1 MQRAALRTWNG
12 NEEEVTNINVLL
24 VDDSATIRNL
34 LRSVL
39 LREEGI
45 QVCGVARNGR
55 DALERIESLSPDI
68 VVLDIEMPV
77 MSGLEVL
84 PRLRQRWP
92 ELPVIMFSSLT
103 EAGAKATFEAL
114 TLGANECVCKPSG
127 GASLDETIQ
136 TTADELV
143 PKIRN
148 LVALAHSDGAANRPR
163 RAMSLTPIRSKRQS
177 DRKPAQEESRDP
189 SPSAHRGRASSTAAD
204 AATRPPTEIPAP
216 SKSGAAW
223 QGAEILAISASTGG
237 PNALLKVLKGL
248 AADFPIPIIVTQHI
262 PENFASKL
270 VSRFDRECALT
281 VIEVDREVDLK
292 PGCAYFPTG
301 DHHLLVKRKGTSIVA
316 CADHGEPENFC
327 RPAADPMLRSAV
339 EVYGGRIVSVVLT
352 GMGCDAMAG
361 SLLVRERGGKVLAQD
376 EATSV
381 VWGMPGAIVKAR
393 GADKVLPLDMIAGEI
408 NLVARPR
415 LSGIR

>member
-1 MQRAALRTWNG
+1 M
-12 NEEEVTNINVLL
+12 
-24 VDDSATIRNL
+24 
-34 LRSVL
+34 
-39 LREEGI
+39 
-45 QVCGVARNGR
+45 
-55 DALERIESLSPDI
+55 
-68 VVLDIEMPV
+68 
-77 MSGLEVL
+77 
-84 PRLRQRWP
+84 
-92 ELPVIMFSSLT
+92 
-103 EAGAKATFEAL
+103 
-114 TLGANECVCKPSG
+114 
-127 GASLDETIQ
+127 
-136 TTADELV
+136 
-143 PKIRN
+143 
-148 LVALAHSDGAANRPR
+148 
-163 RAMSLTPIRSKRQS
+163 
-177 DRKPAQEESRDP
+177 
-189 SPSAHRGRASSTAAD
+189 
-204 AATRPPTEIPAP
+204 
-216 SKSGAAW
+216 
-223 QGAEILAISASTGG
+223 
-237 PNALLKVLKGL
+237 
-248 AADFPIPIIVTQHI
+248 TQHI
-262 PENFASKL
+262 PQNFASKL

-281 VIEVDREVDLK
+281 VIEVDREVELR

-352 GMGCDAMAG
+352 GMGCDGMAG